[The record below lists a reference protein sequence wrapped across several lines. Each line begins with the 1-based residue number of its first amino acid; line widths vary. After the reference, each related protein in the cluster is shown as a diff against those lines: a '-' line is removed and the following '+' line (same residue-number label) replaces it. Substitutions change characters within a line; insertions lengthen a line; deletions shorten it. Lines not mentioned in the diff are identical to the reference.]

1 MSCIISQAFHAPS
14 LQRAGNLMKEWKL
27 ALLNDKTANIGV
39 ATAGSKRKAVR
50 VLNHELLD
58 IGLI

>member
-1 MSCIISQAFHAPS
+1 
-14 LQRAGNLMKEWKL
+14 MKEWKL

-50 VLNHELLD
+50 VPNHELLD